1 MGNNNLFKALSSK
14 TRMEILKRL
23 LHQEIHI
30 SELSRELNISVP
42 VMSRHIKILEKVGL
56 IKKRIIGNIHLLS
69 ADFKNL
75 DGLLKPFVDEDVV
88 EIRKDHSLFDALKQ
102 IPGIEVKKVN
112 DNQYITSINGEN
124 GYFIYEV
131 DGKSPEVPIDEYKLR
146 KNAVIRLKKL
156 VPVEKK
162 IIEIKVEKK

>member
-1 MGNNNLFKALSSK
+1 MGNNNLFKALSSH
-14 TRMEILKRL
+14 TRMEILKKL

-42 VMSRHIKILEKVGL
+42 VISRHIKILENSGL
-56 IKKRIIGNIHLLS
+56 IKKKIIGNMHLIS

-75 DGLLKPFVDEDVV
+75 DGLLKPFIDEDVV
-88 EIRKDHSLFDALKQ
+88 EITKDNNLFDALKQ
-102 IPGIEVKKVN
+102 IPGVEVKKVN
-112 DNQYITSINGEN
+112 DKQYITSINGEN

-131 DGKSPEVPIDEYKLR
+131 DGESPKVSIDEYKPM
-146 KNAVIRLKKL
+146 KNVVIRLKKL

-162 IIEIKVEKK
+162 IIDVKVKH